1 MIESDQHTIH
11 TTPSL
16 QDPNLPSPT
25 LHPTW
30 STAASAVAHTVRIT
44 HIPNHTEILEAGVPE
59 TNGKYSDTDYNGDQ
73 DQLLHENGIHHHL
86 ASAYYDAAAMAPLN
100 PFSKVSLDCEAHASL
115 LLPILPNYNPPPHT
129 KSWPMQIQLGPGYIT
144 CKLGHLQL
152 SWRPKTP
159 HGIWG
164 YQQART

>member
-1 MIESDQHTIH
+1 MIESDQHAIH

-44 HIPNHTEILEAGVPE
+44 HIPNHTELLEAGAPE
-59 TNGKYSDTDYNGDQ
+59 TNGKYSNTGYNSDQ
-73 DQLLHENGIHHHL
+73 DQPLHENGIHHQL

-100 PFSKVSLDCEAHASL
+100 PFSKVSLACQAHASL
-115 LLPILPNYNPPPHT
+115 LLPILPNYNPPRMYQ
-129 KSWPMQIQLGPGYIT
+129 SLGPCRSSLALVTLHAGRGISNHH
-144 CKLGHLQL
+144 GEPQ
-152 SWRPKTP
+152 TP
-159 HGIWG
+159 HDIWG
-164 YQQART
+164 